1 MPLASIVK
9 NTFFGNSGGS
19 LTPAVKAA
27 DRPRSGNTGVSNG
40 NSFGNIISGGLG
52 VITSIL
58 QNAANRRFAREQAD
72 LAYKRQVEQWNRE
85 NAYNTPAA
93 MVARLKAAGL
103 NVNDAFSGQGALPA
117 GGLSSVDQ
125 ANYSPMDVA
134 SSMAS
139 AIGSAASWRNSATSE
154 SRARVQN
161 AVDIESIE
169 QIKANVQ
176 YTSLDSRYK
185 QVLLRYLDRSEQLR
199 LSSLGEQI
207 ILTRS
212 QRRYV
217 DEQVKYYAAE
227 IVSLI
232 RNRNASTEQLEK
244 TLEQLESAI
253 LRDKSIAALNFKQTE
268 YVKGV
273 AIANAIS
280 NAVGEV
286 VGAVVDVGNTVK
298 GRHPRGYMMTD
309 YGYLNF

>member
-1 MPLASIVK
+1 MPVPNI
-9 NTFFGNSGGS
+9 NGGM
-19 LTPAVKAA
+19 LTPAVKTAE
-27 DRPRSGNTGVSNG
+27 RPRTGNSGVSNG
-40 NSFGNIISGGLG
+40 ISFGNIISGGIGAL
-52 VITSIL
+52 ISTL

-72 LAYKRQVEQWNRE
+72 LAYKRQVEQWHRE

-103 NVNDAFSGQGALPA
+103 NVNDAFSGQGAQPA

-134 SSMAS
+134 TAISS
-139 AIGSAASWRNSATSE
+139 AIGSASSWRNSATTE

-161 AVDIESIE
+161 AVDIENIE
-169 QIKANVQ
+169 QIKANVEN
-176 YTSLDSRYK
+176 TSLDSRYK
-185 QVLLRYLDRSEQLR
+185 EVLLRYLDRSEELR
-199 LSSLGEQI
+199 LSALGEQI

-212 QRRYV
+212 QREYV

-232 RNRNASTEQLEK
+232 RNRNASTKQLEK
-244 TLEQLESAI
+244 VLEQLDSAI

-280 NAVGEV
+280 NAIAET
-286 VGAVVDVGNTVK
+286 VGAAVDIGNITK
-298 GRHPRGYMMTD
+298 GRQPRGYMMTD